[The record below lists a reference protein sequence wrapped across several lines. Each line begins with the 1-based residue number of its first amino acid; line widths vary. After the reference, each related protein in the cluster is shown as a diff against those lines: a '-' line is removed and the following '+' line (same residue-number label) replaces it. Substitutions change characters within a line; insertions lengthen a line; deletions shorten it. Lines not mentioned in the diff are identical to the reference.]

1 MDSMELMKLILAAN
15 YLDLRS
21 LLEAGTTEIAVRISG
36 KNSHQIREMLQLE
49 NDFTKEEEAFI
60 LKANSWALDS

>member
-1 MDSMELMKLILAAN
+1 MELMKLILAAN

-36 KNSHQIREMLQLE
+36 KNSNQIREMLQLE

>member
-36 KNSHQIREMLQLE
+36 KNSNQIREMLQLE